1 MRISWVDRDAKIRM
15 YAKVMA
21 KVVLIVAVLDAVLVA
36 FFLTV
41 GYGTSRPELSSFMLA
56 LSLLMILMGIGISG
70 TVLYLSG
77 GLPVLYFD
85 TWAGGILA
93 MAIGHSLSYPSVL
106 GLPWRS
112 LVSLI
117 LSWTFFVATICLN
130 FVAVRKLTRSA

>member
-1 MRISWVDRDAKIRM
+1 MDRDAKIRM

-21 KVVLIVAVLDAVLVA
+21 KVVLLVAVLDAVLVA
-36 FFLTV
+36 FFLIV
-41 GYGTSRPELSSFMLA
+41 GYGTSRPELYSFQLA

-93 MAIGHSLSYPSVL
+93 MAIGHSLSSPL
-106 GLPWRS
+106 LQGLNWRS
-112 LVSLI
+112 LVSVI
-117 LSWTFFVATICLN
+117 LSWAFFVATICLN
-130 FVAVRKLTRSA
+130 FVAVRKLTRPA

>member
-1 MRISWVDRDAKIRM
+1 MDRGAKITM

-36 FFLTV
+36 FFLIV

-85 TWAGGILA
+85 TWAGGVLLV
-93 MAIGHSLSYPSVL
+93 AIGHSFSLPSVL
-106 GLPWRS
+106 GLNWRS

-117 LSWTFFVATICLN
+117 LSWAFLVGTIGLN
-130 FVAVRKLTRSA
+130 YVAVRKLTRPK

>member
-1 MRISWVDRDAKIRM
+1 MDRDAKIRL

-21 KVVLIVAVLDAVLVA
+21 KAFLIASVVDAVAVGILLI
-36 FFLTV
+36 V
-41 GYGTSRPELSSFMLA
+41 GYGTSRPELSFMLA

-85 TWAGGILA
+85 TWAGGVLLV
-93 MAIGHSLSYPSVL
+93 AIGHSFSLPSVL
-106 GLPWRS
+106 GLNWRS

-117 LSWTFFVATICLN
+117 LSWAFLVGTIGLN
-130 FVAVRKLTRSA
+130 YVAVRKLTRPK